1 MTITTIHDHVKES
14 QLKGINAIFC
24 MTYNEF
30 KEIESDLEIYYPE
43 FETKIGDLV
52 ILKIKI

>member
-1 MTITTIHDHVKES
+1 MTIEELHANYKTS
-14 QLKGINAIFC
+14 QLKGKDLSLT

-30 KEIESDLEIYYPE
+30 KEIESELSIYYPH